1 MDCASSEALSDLVV
15 PDTEDPS
22 GTTQQALT
30 RTFNPLVVGSSP
42 TGPTAAGAGNPSE
55 PLRSARVDFGRP
67 GRFGVFGAL
76 PLWGQEGLTAET
88 GVAVTLLSHS
98 AHHPSFRATWCFPER
113 GSPMTI
119 VGNADGF
126 LPDTQ

>member
-1 MDCASSEALSDLVV
+1 MTPEE
-15 PDTEDPS
+15 PR
-22 GTTQQALT
+22 TTRGRRHPA
-30 RTFNPLVVGSSP
+30 RNGEKGPVRW
-42 TGPTAAGAGNPSE
+42 TGPFSSAVAEGSE
-55 PLRSARVDFGRP
+55 PSVTCALCSSCRPLDSWGR
-67 GRFGVFGAL
+67 
-76 PLWGQEGLTAET
+76 WGQEGLTAET

-119 VGNADGF
+119 VGYATGS